1 MPGSAYYHRQA
12 ELCARL
18 ALANIN
24 DPSLMERYNAL
35 ALDYLAK
42 ADEAR
47 LGPMP
52 PPGFPSRHRRSGV
65 DHD

>member
-1 MPGSAYYHRQA
+1 MV
-12 ELCARL
+12 RL

-24 DPSLMERYNAL
+24 DPSVMERYNAL
-35 ALDYLAK
+35 ATDYLAK

-52 PPGFPSRHRRSGV
+52 PPGALSQHRRRGV
-65 DHD
+65 DNG